1 MGFQPQKNLPSPSTQ
16 RWRSHYSGQLRTM
29 APKACSPE
37 LVGKKGNSPSRSE
50 PEEGGD
56 QSQFCLNPTPSSGC
70 GLLIPAFSQEER
82 APESRRK
89 RPSTLV
95 AMETIECKFH
105 FLPCPAKLS
114 IQKEGEKLGE
124 VSLPNR
130 GRKEKWG
137 MQSRGQKQVGGRQKR
152 GWTVQWLEWTRGSL
166 HPCLPAQVSSSAI
179 SAPLQGQAL
188 ERSQP
193 RSAQ

>member
-1 MGFQPQKNLPSPSTQ
+1 MGLQPHKNLPAPSTMSTCTQ
-16 RWRSHYSGQLRTM
+16 RWGSHYSGQLGTM
-29 APKACSPE
+29 APEACSPE
-37 LVGKKGNSPSRSE
+37 LVEKEGNSPSFSE
-50 PEEGGD
+50 PEEQAGGGGGPR
-56 QSQFCLNPTPSSGC
+56 SQFCLNPTPSSGC

-124 VSLPNR
+124 VSLPN
-130 GRKEKWG
+130 
-137 MQSRGQKQVGGRQKR
+137 
-152 GWTVQWLEWTRGSL
+152 
-166 HPCLPAQVSSSAI
+166 
-179 SAPLQGQAL
+179 
-188 ERSQP
+188 
-193 RSAQ
+193 